1 MFMWGDNVEEKD
13 TLSIMSRLNSFTK
26 NEKFVKVIVV
36 VGLIGIALIL
46 ISNFFSTKSEN
57 KKSDNNAVAVTN
69 VSLTKYE
76 NELEQNLAEI
86 ISSISGAG
94 TTKVL
99 ITMDST
105 VEQVFATNKNM
116 AQKNSNNTKQ
126 SDTSNDKDLTAD
138 SSYVTVELSDGTQ
151 QTVLLKEVQPKVR
164 GVLVVCSGGDNSV
177 VKEKII
183 DAVTKALDISS
194 SKVSVAGLEK

>member
-1 MFMWGDNVEEKD
+1 MEEKENSGIIAK
-13 TLSIMSRLNSFTK
+13 LSEFTK
-26 NEKFVKVIVV
+26 NESFVKIIVA
-36 VGLIGIALIL
+36 VGLAGIALIL
-46 ISNFFSTKSEN
+46 ISSFFGG
-57 KKSDNNAVAVTN
+57 KSDNTNEEKANTFVTN

-76 NELEQNLAEI
+76 NDLEQNLAEI
-86 ISSISGAG
+86 ISCINGAG

-116 AQKNSNNTKQ
+116 EQKNSNNTKE
-126 SDTSNDKDLTAD
+126 SNTENNKDITAD
-138 SSYVTVELSDGTQ
+138 TSYVTVELSDGTQ

-194 SKVSVAGLEK
+194 SKVSVAGLSQ